1 VDQKWLKLKIQDVKF
16 QDVVNIEKDVLENHV
31 KPKKWNVDQKENV
44 LKQKLNYLIN
54 VQKQN

>member
-16 QDVVNIEKDVLENHV
+16 QVVVNIEKDVLENHV
-31 KPKKWNVDQKENV
+31 KPKKWNVVQKENV